1 MVFPVDDATKQAIQF
16 FNSKPVPGL
25 GKTGVY
31 YDEESDRMFLNL
43 FLASPL
49 QSKKPFKLNGDYIPN
64 WIHRFKDKPITLF
77 KFNDHFEHP
86 LIQGAS
92 KQINEKFQ
100 ETKAVGR
107 VLSPFDKPSDNK
119 GTWRGVGEVLVA
131 KVKEFLKS
139 LDTDEVPIFNSPQF
153 AYTEENDYDIRDP
166 DPMHVTLTD
175 DPAWPP
181 EISMIKGV
189 CEGPQDACMS
199 KLRNA
204 SASHCEAGDTCYFCF
219 VDALRELIDN
229 SNSSLKIQNASST
242 QTKMSDQ
249 VNATKDSENKDTQN
263 QNQNNTQDNLQNQ
276 AKDALQ
282 KVKDDFNSKVTNPE
296 KADPKGTFD
305 KAYDKNPNQN
315 ETPTV
320 DPKVEALEK
329 ELAALKLKDRKSEIA
344 KRIPLA
350 MVTDVKSGGV
360 SEKLLGE
367 VVDYWVNTP
376 KTPEEIGEFLGKQ
389 MEQIELVHNSV
400 PKTAKASNQDNFN
413 NQFTDEDIAAKMA
426 GPKFDAPDVDN
437 AANNEKIANASA
449 GQGGIGNAWFMELSD
464 MLVSPVSAKAKEGKG
479 SPRRLIDL

>member
-1 MVFPVDDATKQAIQF
+1 MVFPVDDPIKRAIQF
-16 FNSKPVPGL
+16 FKSKPVPT
-25 GKTGVY
+25 GKTGIY
-31 YDEESDRMFLNL
+31 YDEDSDRMFINV

-64 WIHRFKDKPITLF
+64 WISKFAEKPITLF

-86 LIQGAS
+86 LIEGAA
-92 KQINEKFQ
+92 KEINEKFQ
-100 ETKAVGR
+100 ETKAIGR
-107 VLSPFDKPSDNK
+107 VRVPFDKPSDDK
-119 GTWRGVGEVLVA
+119 GTWRGVGEILVG

-139 LDTDEVPIFNSPQF
+139 LNTDEVPVFSSPQF
-153 AYTEENDYDIRDP
+153 SYTEENDYDIRDP

-175 DPAWPP
+175 DPAWPQ
-181 EISMIKGV
+181 EISVIKGV
-189 CEGPQDACMS
+189 CEGPQEGCMVQ
-199 KLRNA
+199 LQNA
-204 SASHCEAGDTCYFCF
+204 SASHCEAGDKCYFCF

-229 SNSSLKIQNASST
+229 GNSSLKIQNASTT

-249 VNATKDSENKDTQN
+249 VNATKDSESKDTQN
-263 QNQNNTQDNLQNQ
+263 NNQNTEDNLQNK

-282 KVKDDFNSKVTNPE
+282 KVQDDFNSKVTNPE

-305 KAYDKNPNQN
+305 KAYGNDKNQTQN
-315 ETPTV
+315 NTPTV

-360 SEKLLGE
+360 SEKLLTE
-367 VVDYWVNTP
+367 VVDYWVNVD

-389 MEQIELVHNSV
+389 MNQLEMVHNSI

-437 AANNEKIANASA
+437 AANNEKIVNASA
-449 GQGGIGNAWFMELSD
+449 GQGGIGNDWFLD
-464 MLVSPVSAKAKEGKG
+464 LGNMLVSPVSAKAKEGKG
-479 SPRRLIDL
+479 APRRLIDL